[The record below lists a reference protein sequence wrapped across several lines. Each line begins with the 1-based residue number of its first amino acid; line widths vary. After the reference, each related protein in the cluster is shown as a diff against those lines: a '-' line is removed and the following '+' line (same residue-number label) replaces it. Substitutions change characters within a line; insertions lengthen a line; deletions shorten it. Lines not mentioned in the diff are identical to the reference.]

1 MDRGGISPEPQTKQ
15 KDERQRQV
23 IGGGRE
29 PESKTE
35 ELVILYTNAQSLFG
49 KIDELT
55 ATTSVLNPDIILIT
69 ETWTNCRISDAMLQI
84 PGKKLEGRTNR
95 QDTHNGIGGGLI
107 FYIKDCYDTEPV
119 LDSMSTFN
127 QYSTGWAESP
137 CTRIKIITSGKTAP
151 VIMHL

>member
-1 MDRGGISPEPQTKQ
+1 
-15 KDERQRQV
+15 
-23 IGGGRE
+23 
-29 PESKTE
+29 
-35 ELVILYTNAQSLFG
+35 LYTNAQSLFG